1 MGACVTSYLSQ
12 LKPARQV
19 ADVSLYAG
27 CVNMGDVAGLEVQM
41 TSSNPLSL
49 LYSTDRSGSPYW
61 KGVSV
66 LYNPQTGSQQ
76 DFYFK
81 MS

>member
-1 MGACVTSYLSQ
+1 M
-12 LKPARQV
+12 

-27 CVNMGDVAGLEVQM
+27 CVNMGGVAGLEVQM
-41 TSSNPLSL
+41 NSSNPLSL
-49 LYSTDRSGSPYW
+49 LYRTDGSGSPYW

-66 LYNPQTGSQQ
+66 PYDLLTGSQQ
-76 DFYFK
+76 DFCFK